1 MIVSGQ
7 GRAVSIETVPIRGVE
22 ARALI
27 ALELDAAGRLL
38 GGAVKPL
45 PPHLETAED
54 RAARELAEAVL
65 ARLRRIGSLA
75 EALERARQALD
86 LLENLAALEEA
97 LAPEARAL
105 LAAGTVAQ

>member
-1 MIVSGQ
+1 MIASGH
-7 GRAVSIETVPIRGVE
+7 GRAVSIEAVPIRGLD
-22 ARALI
+22 ARAMI
-27 ALELDAAGRLL
+27 AIELDADGRLV
-38 GGAVKPL
+38 GGTVKPL
-45 PPHLETAED
+45 PPHAEGAED

-75 EALERARQALD
+75 EALERARQALE

-105 LAAGTVAQ
+105 LAREGAFR